1 MSEEKKIEIDLSSIL
16 SFLGINIPSLP
27 SNEGE
32 IPKKINT
39 IKSKGTIVNKNTL
52 EPIPNARIVSPLGK
66 ITKTDKEGNF
76 EISVP
81 DIGKYNLPVNKFSFN
96 VISTKYSSVK
106 LIPYNSVGEV
116 KPNMGIISM
125 PPLESNL
132 VKEIS
137 KFFTFNDEETKAYS
151 TVEVTFEFYAQ
162 KNINKCIKNLKK
174 IVIPSVI
181 LLISK
186 YGISKIE
193 EILDKDKQ
201 KLTDLALSQITC
213 PTRDELNKIIKSKN
227 NLVKQISTSLNIIKR
242 TNSIIS
248 TSEKILLGANITF
261 QILKNLPTPTVIFGV
276 PLTVSV
282 INGIQ
287 DVKQYL
293 SKVISRAHQVNTKL
307 LAVLTLLQTTLS
319 TVLDLLNILD
329 LLTQHCY
336 PDAEQEKVS
345 AELTALTQQQSQ
357 QQSPVV
363 TEVNGFTMGVETE
376 NTTKSLKRRRAIANN
391 AQGVTML
398 KGEWSFSSID
408 QILIDE
414 LVFYIQQNNL
424 KAY

>member
-1 MSEEKKIEIDLSSIL
+1 M
-16 SFLGINIPSLP
+16 
-27 SNEGE
+27 
-32 IPKKINT
+32 
-39 IKSKGTIVNKNTL
+39 
-52 EPIPNARIVSPLGK
+52 
-66 ITKTDKEGNF
+66 
-76 EISVP
+76 
-81 DIGKYNLPVNKFSFN
+81 
-96 VISTKYSSVK
+96 
-106 LIPYNSVGEV
+106 
-116 KPNMGIISM
+116 
-125 PPLESNL
+125 
-132 VKEIS
+132 
-137 KFFTFNDEETKAYS
+137 
-151 TVEVTFEFYAQ
+151 
-162 KNINKCIKNLKK
+162 
-174 IVIPSVI
+174 
-181 LLISK
+181 
-186 YGISKIE
+186 
-193 EILDKDKQ
+193 DKDKQ